1 MLTRGADGNGEGRG
15 SGGDFTTRVSLVSKG
30 VLTVFRRR
38 DRSVLPMVRS
48 VVWLALLVAVAMGAG
63 WVLRAHQSRVRGIP
77 EGFPAP
83 VRDADV
89 PTLGVNVALGA
100 YGDGELAAVLGRL
113 ADDGFVWVRQSFV
126 WHEIERHQGERD
138 WSAPDRMV
146 AAVRR
151 FPELKLVAVLEDDP
165 AVPPEN
171 PDRFAAFAAAFAE
184 RYGDHVAAYQI
195 WDEPNLAANWG
206 GGPVSPAAYA
216 DLLARTG
223 RAIRAA
229 DPEALI
235 LLAGLAPTTET
246 GPENLSEVRY
256 LERLYEA
263 GAGRWFDMVAAK
275 AYGFDSGPGDSRVD
289 ESVLNFSR
297 VLLLRQMM
305 VEHGDE
311 GKAMW
316 VSHWGWNA
324 LPEGWDGPAS
334 IWGETDEATQASWT
348 AAALERARR
357 EWPWV
362 GAMIIENLQAGERDD
377 PRWGFSLL
385 DRHGSPRPVYNAVV
399 GWWRSLPDAAG
410 VGGYGMDS
418 SWAAYEGAWR
428 VGPLGAD
435 PGATPLAGRG
445 EARAS
450 LRFEGTR
457 IALTVRRGPYR
468 GFLTATVDGEPA
480 NALPRDEEGRAYVVL
495 YDGTTGLATVPL
507 ATGLEPGVHRVE
519 VTMEGGEG
527 QWPLIDWRV
536 GATRVRDGLPW
547 KLSGLALV
555 IVSLAAIL
563 VVDVRRA
570 DWTAGA
576 ERFLAW
582 PEWGQ
587 TAVVAV
593 MTGLFWGA
601 ASLTWGRGPTCGL
614 LPTTCLLISV
624 VVLPVMVLLFALR
637 LDLGLAMVAFCA
649 PFYLVPEAMLYRALG
664 MPETLVLVCALAYG
678 VSRVLPRPPSHRGG
692 PYGSEGLHLRRTDH
706 AVGLLVAAA
715 VLASAAAD
723 DRVAALFE
731 LRTVFL
737 VPAVTYGVLR
747 VAAPD
752 EATVRRIMDGLVL
765 GGLGVAVVG
774 LAQLA
779 VGRNLVMAEGGLPRL
794 QSVYHSPNNVGLY
807 LGRVWPMLAAVAVRG
822 RGRRRRLYGVALV
835 PVMAALVLS
844 FSRGALLLG
853 LPAAIL
859 VMGWL
864 AGGRFRRLALVLVL
878 VVAVALIPLL
888 QVPRFATLLDLG
900 RGTTFFR
907 LQLWRSSLQMIRERP
922 FFGVGPGNF
931 LDAYRTRYVLP
942 AAWEEF
948 NLEHAHNIVLDHW
961 TRLGLLGVVAGLSVQ
976 MAFWRRVRRGDRRDP
991 LTLGMAGGMA
1001 ALLAHG
1007 LVDNAVFFPDL
1018 ALLLF
1023 LTVALIGD
1031 DGGDGDGST
1040 DGG

>member
-15 SGGDFTTRVSLVSKG
+15 SGGDFTTRVSQVNKDVLVSLRPREQRVG
-30 VLTVFRRR
+30 
-38 DRSVLPMVRS
+38 PIIRS

-89 PTLGVNVALGA
+89 PTLGVNAAMEA
-100 YGDGELAAVLGRL
+100 YGDGELATVLGRL

-126 WHEIERHQGERD
+126 WHEIERHQGEWD
-138 WSAPDRMV
+138 WSAADRMV

-151 FPELKLVAVLEDDP
+151 FPELEMVAVLEDDP

-216 DLLARTG
+216 DLLARTV
-223 RAIRAA
+223 RAIRGA
-229 DPEALI
+229 DLDARI

-246 GPENLSEVRY
+246 GPQNLSEVRY

-263 GAGRWFDMVAAK
+263 GAAPFFDIVAAK
-275 AYGFDSGPGDSRVD
+275 AYGFDTGPGDRRVD

-297 VLLLRQMM
+297 VLLLRQVM

-311 GKAMW
+311 EKAIW

-324 LPEGWDGPAS
+324 LPEGWDGPPS
-334 IWGETDEATQASWT
+334 IWGVTDEATQASWT
-348 AAALERARR
+348 AAALERARS

-377 PRWGFSLL
+377 PRWGFSLM
-385 DRHGSPRPVYNAVV
+385 DRHGSPRPVYNAAV

-410 VGGYGMDS
+410 VGGYGTDS
-418 SWAAYEGAWR
+418 RWAAYEGAWR

-435 PGATPLAGRG
+435 PGATPLAGPG
-445 EARAS
+445 EARARF
-450 LRFEGTR
+450 RFEGTR

-519 VTMEGGEG
+519 VTMEGGDGE
-527 QWPLIDWRV
+527 WPLVDWRV
-536 GATRVRDGLPW
+536 GAAPVRDGLGW
-547 KLSGLALV
+547 KLSGLVAAALTV
-555 IVSLAAIL
+555 GVLL

-582 PEWGQ
+582 PEWSQ
-587 TAVVAV
+587 TVGI
-593 MTGLFWGA
+593 TGLTGVFWGA
-601 ASLTWGRGPTCGL
+601 AALAWGRSPVYGL
-614 LPTTCLLISV
+614 LPAICLLISV
-624 VVLPVMVLLFALR
+624 VALLVMVLLFALR
-637 LDLGLAMVAFCA
+637 LDLGLAMVAFGA
-649 PFYLVPEAMLYRALG
+649 PFYLVPEAMFYRALSL
-664 MPETLVLVCALAYG
+664 PETLVLVCALAYG
-678 VSRVLPRPPSHRGG
+678 VSGVLRLELPRRRGLAG
-692 PYGSEGLHLRRTDH
+692 PEGVRLTKMDY
-706 AVGLLVAAA
+706 AVGLLVVAA
-715 VLASAAAD
+715 VLAGAAAD

-737 VPAVTYGVLR
+737 FPALTYGLLR
-747 VAAPD
+747 VARPD
-752 EATVRRIMDGLVL
+752 EGTVERIIDGLVL
-765 GGLGVAVVG
+765 GGLGVALVG
-774 LAQLA
+774 LAQVA
-779 VGRNLVMAEGGLPRL
+779 VGRNLVTAEGGLPRV

-807 LGRVWPMLAAVAVRG
+807 LERVWPLLTAAVVWG
-822 RGRRRRLYGVALV
+822 KGRRRWLYGAALV
-835 PVMAALVLS
+835 PVTAVLVLS

-864 AGGRFRRLALVLVL
+864 AGGRFRRLGLALVV
-878 VVAVALIPLL
+878 VVALELIPLL
-888 QVPRFATLLDLG
+888 RVPRFATLLDMSG
-900 RGTTFFR
+900 GTTFFR
-907 LQLWRSSLQMIRERP
+907 LKLWRSSLQMIREHP
-922 FFGVGPGNF
+922 LFGVGPGNF
-931 LDAYRTRYVLP
+931 LNAYRTRYVLP

-948 NLEHAHNIVLDHW
+948 NLEHAHNLVLDHW
-961 TRLGLLGVVAGLSVQ
+961 TRLGVLGVVAGLGVQ
-976 MAFWRRVRRGDRRDP
+976 IAFWRRVRRRERRDP
-991 LTLGMAGGMA
+991 MTLGIAGGMA

-1018 ALLLF
+1018 ALALF
-1023 LTVALIGD
+1023 LGLALVGRGGGD
-1031 DGGDGDGST
+1031 ESPDGG
-1040 DGG
+1040 